1 MGEGIAYLKIH
12 DKRNF
17 FCENKGRARTSS
29 RCRDFT
35 PPLSLFRE
43 NSRVMVAR
51 SRSHSRPG
59 IACPLPSCERIK
71 IFVLSCHLPGPDKTK
86 RKSFSRLEGDCYGSP
101 SSSPLTSGSGQCQ
114 PQRVTTPCR
123 STSPGGRSA
132 GYSHRQRHVRRKHR
146 QQSESTAVSF
156 AATAGRY
163 PSTSG
168 AL

>member
-1 MGEGIAYLKIH
+1 MRRRGALAHHRAVGISPPLCHI
-12 DKRNF
+12 
-17 FCENKGRARTSS
+17 CENL
-29 RCRDFT
+29 CV
-35 PPLSLFRE
+35 L
-43 NSRVMVAR
+43 VAR
-51 SRSHSRPG
+51 SPSYSRPG

-71 IFVLSCHLPGPDKTK
+71 IFVLSCHLPGPGKAK

-114 PQRVTTPCR
+114 PQPITVPCC
-123 STSPGGRSA
+123 STSPGGRSD
-132 GYSHRQRHVRRKHR
+132 GYSHKQRHVRRKHR

-156 AATAGRY
+156 VAILGRC